1 MSAAVGHCCEGHIL
15 SERHRTRFIHSTEVS
30 YMYPPCSSI
39 YFFEEVEVERGEYK
53 YQGLREQGHDFGVWS

>member
-1 MSAAVGHCCEGHIL
+1 
-15 SERHRTRFIHSTEVS
+15 
-30 YMYPPCSSI
+30 MYPPCSSI